1 MSDKPLIAMTGATGF
16 VGREIVK
23 QARAAGY
30 PVRAIVRE
38 PKAAAR
44 WAEETGAEL
53 FHGNVI
59 YGPSLDGAFD
69 GVKCVIHLVGIIHA
83 WKENTFVRA
92 HVEATRNVIDTAKK
106 AGTKRY
112 LHMSALGT
120 RPNARSRYHQT
131 KWAAEELVRKGGL
144 VAHYTFS
151 SFVVGA
157 SNQFAHAAAR
167 AIAPLT
173 MLNAKRGTTAA
184 NGKSL
189 SVRYLSLDGR
199 DEVIEPQIVAEVQ
212 PPGGRKC
219 NEVHP

>member
-59 YGPSLDGAFD
+59 YGPSLDRAFD

-83 WKENTFVRA
+83 WKENTFEHA

-112 LHMSALGT
+112 L
-120 RPNARSRYHQT
+120 
-131 KWAAEELVRKGGL
+131 
-144 VAHYTFS
+144 
-151 SFVVGA
+151 
-157 SNQFAHAAAR
+157 
-167 AIAPLT
+167 
-173 MLNAKRGTTAA
+173 
-184 NGKSL
+184 
-189 SVRYLSLDGR
+189 
-199 DEVIEPQIVAEVQ
+199 
-212 PPGGRKC
+212 
-219 NEVHP
+219 